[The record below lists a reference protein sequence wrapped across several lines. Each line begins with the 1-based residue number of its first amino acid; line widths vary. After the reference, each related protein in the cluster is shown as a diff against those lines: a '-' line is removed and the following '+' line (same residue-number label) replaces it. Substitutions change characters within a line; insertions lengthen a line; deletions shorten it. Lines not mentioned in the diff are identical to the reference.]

1 MQLRNFYV
9 WDLLI
14 ASFFDGLNFPT
25 PLNTSHLHK
34 IRSLQ
39 IREGV
44 VQRQN
49 RFRRKH
55 RFEERFVVA
64 TTNLSWMTGDIELNT
79 CTINW
84 SYSARRILSVLLYLY
99 PRYVL
104 PKMETVCFVLRWAV
118 NKRMT
123 PIITTDMLLH
133 PMNKLNCDVICPTP
147 YRLQFTGL
155 IYCKWIHS
163 SVVTRGLSQMTTK
176 VCIFVCLIEHWQEGK
191 EASDICFLK
200 CRLSALAYE
209 KRSTACC
216 SF

>member
-64 TTNLSWMTGDIELNT
+64 TTNLS
-79 CTINW
+79 
-84 SYSARRILSVLLYLY
+84 
-99 PRYVL
+99 
-104 PKMETVCFVLRWAV
+104 
-118 NKRMT
+118 
-123 PIITTDMLLH
+123 
-133 PMNKLNCDVICPTP
+133 
-147 YRLQFTGL
+147 
-155 IYCKWIHS
+155 
-163 SVVTRGLSQMTTK
+163 
-176 VCIFVCLIEHWQEGK
+176 
-191 EASDICFLK
+191 
-200 CRLSALAYE
+200 
-209 KRSTACC
+209 
-216 SF
+216 